1 MRKTRKL
8 LWQIFPSYLLIIVA
22 SLATVA
28 WYATR
33 SVRQTYVDQVIQ
45 GLQTQA
51 VLAATLVKDHVSL
64 DDSQA
69 LQKIVTEI
77 GAKTQTR
84 ITIVV
89 PPGRFIADSEVDVSA
104 MVDDFERPEE
114 TEALAGKVGSSFR
127 ESYTTKRPMAFVAV
141 PVKKDDRVVAV
152 VRAGVPTKEIDN
164 TLRALY
170 REMAAAG
177 LVVALIV
184 AVVSFFVSRRLAGTI
199 NEIKE
204 GAERFASGDL
214 LYRLGGGDSEEL
226 STLAEA
232 MNRMAEQLYE
242 RLTTITSQRNELEA
256 VLYGMVEAVLVVD
269 SEEHVLRLNRAAE
282 HLFEVQALQVQ
293 GRSIQEAIRN
303 TDLQG
308 FVQKCLKDG
317 GPVEGD
323 LQFPGDPVQYIQ
335 AHGSVVRDGE
345 GRKIGAVVVLN
356 DITRLK
362 QLEDI
367 RRDFVANV
375 SHELKTPITSIKGF
389 LETLQEGAIDDR
401 ENAEKFLSIMEKQT
415 DRLNA
420 IIEDLLSL
428 SRIEQHVEKKSI
440 ILREASVAEVVDAA
454 ANACVE
460 RAQEKDITIKTN
472 CEDVVGRINPTLLE
486 QALINLVDN
495 AVKYSEPESTVTI
508 RCSRSG
514 SEILLEV
521 EDQGCGIP
529 KEHHSRIFERFYRV
543 DKARSRQIGG
553 TGLGLAIVKHI
564 VLAHCGR
571 VTLDSA
577 PGKGTTFSIH
587 LPLS

>member
-1 MRKTRKL
+1 
-8 LWQIFPSYLLIIVA
+8 
-22 SLATVA
+22 
-28 WYATR
+28 
-33 SVRQTYVDQVIQ
+33 
-45 GLQTQA
+45 
-51 VLAATLVKDHVSL
+51 
-64 DDSQA
+64 
-69 LQKIVTEI
+69 
-77 GAKTQTR
+77 
-84 ITIVV
+84 
-89 PPGRFIADSEVDVSA
+89 
-104 MVDDFERPEE
+104 
-114 TEALAGKVGSSFR
+114 
-127 ESYTTKRPMAFVAV
+127 
-141 PVKKDDRVVAV
+141 
-152 VRAGVPTKEIDN
+152 
-164 TLRALY
+164 
-170 REMAAAG
+170 
-177 LVVALIV
+177 
-184 AVVSFFVSRRLAGTI
+184 
-199 NEIKE
+199 
-204 GAERFASGDL
+204 
-214 LYRLGGGDSEEL
+214 
-226 STLAEA
+226 
-232 MNRMAEQLYE
+232 
-242 RLTTITSQRNELEA
+242 
-256 VLYGMVEAVLVVD
+256 
-269 SEEHVLRLNRAAE
+269 
-282 HLFEVQALQVQ
+282 VQALQVQ

-303 TDLQG
+303 ADLQG

-335 AHGSVVRDGE
+335 AHGSVIRDGE
-345 GRKIGAVVVLN
+345 GRRIGAVVVLN

-401 ENAEKFLSIMEKQT
+401 ENAGKFLSIMEKQT

-428 SRIEQHVEKKSI
+428 SRIEQHVEKKSV

-454 ANACVE
+454 ASACVE
-460 RAQEKDITIKTN
+460 RAQEKDITIKTD
-472 CEDVVGRINPTLLE
+472 CEEVVGRINPTLLE

-587 LPLS
+587 LPLG